1 MANIDDLKQ
10 SDNSISIDISGKTP
24 VMNNNEAPSNN
35 VQKVVLGAPNKKTV
49 VKPKSTSPA
58 SSGDRIEFDLT
69 KIPVEKDPLIHDDPV
84 ADMLEG
90 PDSMFGKY
98 LENKSNEFRE
108 WAEEHKAEE
117 ELKAVEEVEDVKQP
131 DGSAAPVVDELT
143 AALSAQE
150 DALSDD
156 EDDVEDFTNMNIMD
170 DELFADEEDKD
181 VDLEL
186 DNDQVLDTDNFLEDN
201 DEPLDTVDEFAI
213 DEDSAVEVEP
223 EPVVE
228 EKVVETPRKEEK
240 PKKIE
245 VDTSDIVLDDN
256 SSTVLSSNDVV
267 VEEEEDS
274 VTDTQDEIREHLR
287 KLATEKIKPVST
299 KLDLSSFTIVKKPTS
314 NTSFLQNQSVNV
326 AKWVLPGQNSI
337 VHMKEFL
344 GSELEQL
351 REYSEDM
358 NSLSSMTRR
367 FRMIYD
373 HIASPKPSTYEAWIK
388 STPYS
393 DVDHYFFAIFIAC
406 YKGANFIPKDCD
418 KCKETFL
425 TDDIPIMDMV
435 KFKSEEAKAKFQ
447 KIYQNESIVSNK
459 DGLYVTEVVPLSD
472 RIAVS
477 FKEPSIYSLIEIA
490 SLDDRFKEKYAATI
504 QYMPYLDSLYIID
517 AANQTLVPIGYKGYA
532 ENAVKTIKSKIQK
545 FNAVLNTLPSDQF
558 NVIKSYINAIDE
570 KEDEGISYIFPSVTC
585 PKCGTVSEET
595 EASAEAL
602 VFTRYQLGNLVTTSL
617 K

>member
-24 VMNNNEAPSNN
+24 VMNNNEGASNN

-84 ADMLEG
+84 TDMLEG

-131 DGSAAPVVDELT
+131 DGSAPVDELT
-143 AALSAQE
+143 AALSFQE
-150 DALSDD
+150 DVLSNDD
-156 EDDVEDFTNMNIMD
+156 EEDEVEDLSNLNIMD
-170 DELFADEEDKD
+170 DELFSDEEEKEE
-181 VDLEL
+181 VDIDSELEESEE
-186 DNDQVLDTDNFLEDN
+186 DTLDTIEEFA
-201 DEPLDTVDEFAI
+201 VDEDAAI
-213 DEDSAVEVEP
+213 EVEP

-228 EKVVETPRKEEK
+228 KVVEMPKKEEK
-240 PKKIE
+240 PKKVE

-256 SSTVLSSNDVV
+256 SSATLSNNDVV
-267 VEEEEDS
+267 VDEEEDS
-274 VTDTQDEIREHLR
+274 VVDTQEEIREHLR

-299 KLDLSSFTIVKKPTS
+299 KLDLSSFTIIKKPTS

-435 KFKSEEAKAKFQ
+435 KFKSEEAKANFQ

-459 DGLYVTEVVPLSD
+459 DGLYVTEVVPLSNQ
-472 RIAVS
+472 IAVS

-490 SLDDRFKEKYAATI
+490 SLDDKFKEKYAATI

-517 AANQTLVPIGYKGYA
+517 AANQALVPIGYKGYA

>member
-24 VMNNNEAPSNN
+24 VMNNNEGASNN

-69 KIPVEKDPLIHDDPV
+69 KIPVEKDPLIHEDPV
-84 ADMLEG
+84 TDMLEG

-117 ELKAVEEVEDVKQP
+117 ELKAVEEVEEVKQP
-131 DGSAAPVVDELT
+131 DGSAPVDELT
-143 AALSAQE
+143 AALSFQE
-150 DALSDD
+150 DVLSNDD
-156 EDDVEDFTNMNIMD
+156 EDEVEDLSNLNIMD
-170 DELFADEEDKD
+170 DELFSNEEEKEEVDIDSELEEKEEDT
-181 VDLEL
+181 
-186 DNDQVLDTDNFLEDN
+186 LDTAEEFV
-201 DEPLDTVDEFAI
+201 VDEDA
-213 DEDSAVEVEP
+213 AVEV

-228 EKVVETPRKEEK
+228 EKIVEMPKKEEK
-240 PKKIE
+240 PKKVE

-256 SSTVLSSNDVV
+256 SSATLSNNDVV
-267 VEEEEDS
+267 VDEEEDS
-274 VTDTQDEIREHLR
+274 VVDTQEEIREHLR

-299 KLDLSSFTIVKKPTS
+299 KLDLSSFTIIKKPTS

-435 KFKSEEAKAKFQ
+435 KFKSEEAKANFQ

-459 DGLYVTEVVPLSD
+459 DGLYVTEVVPLSNQ
-472 RIAVS
+472 IAVS

-490 SLDDRFKEKYAATI
+490 SLDDKFKEKYAATI

-517 AANQTLVPIGYKGYA
+517 AANQALVPIGYKGYA